1 LDGRGSL
8 GNFLLIALIIK
19 IFTWQRVV
27 DLRVFEEKEV
37 PNASRGELEEE
48 S

>member
-8 GNFLLIALIIK
+8 GNFFLIALSITV
-19 IFTWQRVV
+19 FTWQRVV

-37 PNASRGELEEE
+37 PNASRGQLEEK